1 MINILLYLKTKMND
15 KALAQQS
22 YIRLPS
28 QLLFNQPLLEVFVS
42 RNTRNAFNLLN
53 NYVNKSTLRYFDNQG
68 TIE

>member
-1 MINILLYLKTKMND
+1 MND